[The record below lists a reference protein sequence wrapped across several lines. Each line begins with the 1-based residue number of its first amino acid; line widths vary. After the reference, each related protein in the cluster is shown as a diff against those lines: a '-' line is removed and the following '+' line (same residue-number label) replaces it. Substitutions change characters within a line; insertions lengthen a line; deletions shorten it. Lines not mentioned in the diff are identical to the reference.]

1 MKIEINID
9 EPAIDRIISFLE
21 NRFPAVEREKTNAE
35 KRDEATKIRV
45 EGRYKKIFNAIL
57 LAKKHKFI
65 DGSRAVL
72 LRDIY
77 QYCGMKSEI
86 AKRDIENLLKVG
98 RVVQHE
104 GRTNNNQKIVRYSV
118 A

>member
-9 EPAIDRIISFLE
+9 ESAVDRLMTFLE
-21 NRFPAVEREKTNAE
+21 SRFPAVERAKTKAE

-45 EGRYKKIFNAIL
+45 EGRYEKIFNAI
-57 LAKKHKFI
+57 AEANKHKFI
-65 DGSRAVL
+65 DGLRAVL

-77 QYCGMKSEI
+77 KYCGMKPDV
-86 AKRDIENLLKVG
+86 AKRDIENLLKSG
-98 RVVQHE
+98 RVIQHE